1 MECFGIYG
9 NVLRANPVTIGQM
22 DADISSVAALI
33 GDCTRARMLWA
44 LMGGQALPAGELAM
58 CAGVAPQT
66 ASAHLSKLVEG
77 KLIRAE
83 IQGRHRYYRLAS
95 PEVGAVIEA
104 LATLAPHANAPVRQK
119 TSDANALRYART
131 CYNHFAGTLA
141 VQINEALQQRRLL
154 AAGADRQYRVTNEG
168 RVWFEELGIDLA
180 EMRSNRSD
188 FARQC
193 LDWTERRHH
202 LAGALGTALL
212 QRFFEMRWVARVDKT
227 RVVRVTNKGQ
237 EQIRRLLGIEFRR

>member
-1 MECFGIYG
+1 
-9 NVLRANPVTIGQM
+9 M

-33 GDCTRARMLWA
+33 GDSTRARMLWA

-58 CAGVAPQT
+58 SAHVAPQT
-66 ASAHLSKLVEG
+66 ASSHLSKLLEG
-77 KLIRAE
+77 KLISAE

-104 LATLAPHANAPVRQK
+104 LATLAPHTKALLRQK
-119 TSDANALRYART
+119 TSDANPLRYART

-141 VQINEALQQRRLL
+141 VQINEALQQRKLL
-154 AAGADRQYRVTNEG
+154 APEPDKQYRVTNGG
-168 RVWFEELGIDLA
+168 RVWFQELGIDIA
-180 EMRSNRSD
+180 QMRSNRSG
-188 FARQC
+188 FAREC

-212 QRFFEMRWVARVDKT
+212 HRFFEMKWLVRVDKT
-227 RVVRVTNKGQ
+227 RLVRVTSKGQ
-237 EQIRRLLGIEFRR
+237 EHLRKLLGIEFRR